1 MTPTATTSGNGTDGS
16 TGREEKNNLQMTD
29 TIPPQDSQ
37 GLWFMK
43 AEPAPGYP
51 LTGQALEAAKER
63 GRASGVNFEPK
74 DKKGTFH
81 DTGHE
86 YVSARV
92 VMSLPED
99 EWVDC

>member
-1 MTPTATTSGNGTDGS
+1 MSDPITPQA
-16 TGREEKNNLQMTD
+16 
-29 TIPPQDSQ
+29 PPVFYQDHQ
-37 GLWFMK
+37 GVWFMR
-43 AEPAPGYP
+43 ALPAPGYP

-63 GRASGVNFEPK
+63 GRAAGVNFELW
-74 DKKGTFH
+74 DEMGTFH

-99 EWVDC
+99 EWEDC